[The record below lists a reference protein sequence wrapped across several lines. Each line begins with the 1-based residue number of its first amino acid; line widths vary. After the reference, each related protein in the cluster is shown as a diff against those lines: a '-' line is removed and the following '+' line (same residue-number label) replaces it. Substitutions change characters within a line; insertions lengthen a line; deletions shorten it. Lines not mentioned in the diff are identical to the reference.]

1 MYEIGRLCV
10 KLAGRDA
17 RMKCVIIDVLDNN
30 YVMIDG
36 QTRRRKCNINHLEPL
51 DKVLKVKKNATH
63 SEVKTVL
70 KKEKIEVTD
79 TKPKKAKKRPRKVKK
94 TKVKAAET
102 KEVGK
107 PKKKAPKKTETKKE
121 VKKKK

>member
-70 KKEKIEVTD
+70 KKVQ
-79 TKPKKAKKRPRKVKK
+79 
-94 TKVKAAET
+94 
-102 KEVGK
+102 
-107 PKKKAPKKTETKKE
+107 
-121 VKKKK
+121 